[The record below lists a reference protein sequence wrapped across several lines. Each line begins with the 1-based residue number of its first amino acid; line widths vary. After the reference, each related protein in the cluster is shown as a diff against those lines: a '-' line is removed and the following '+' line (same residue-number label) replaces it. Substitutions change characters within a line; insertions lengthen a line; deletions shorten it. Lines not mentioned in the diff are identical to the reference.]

1 MWNYPLM
8 IPIWGNCGFMV
19 ENIKYLRSIRKS
31 SFALTPFSN
40 ENNTLL
46 KDTKGMSV
54 AVIKNVML

>member
-1 MWNYPLM
+1 
-8 IPIWGNCGFMV
+8 MV
-19 ENIKYLRSIRKS
+19 ENLKYLRSIRKS